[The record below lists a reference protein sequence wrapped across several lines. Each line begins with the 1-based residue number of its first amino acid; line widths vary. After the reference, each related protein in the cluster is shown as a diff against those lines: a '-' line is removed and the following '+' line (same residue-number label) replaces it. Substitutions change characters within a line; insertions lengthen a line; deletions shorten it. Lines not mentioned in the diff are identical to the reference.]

1 MKTKELREYYQELS
15 ELNNSFTHYTFV
27 WNQFGIDYLETIKT
41 NSDILTSEYFAS
53 NPYRRKHN
61 IKLID
66 LENEHEKTDKTL
78 IQVIF
83 LLIYSYF
90 ESYLKSILEFSQ
102 IIDDHIKSIE
112 SKLEGVENDAILIDK
127 ILNRLSIEKSDLD
140 SDMLN
145 TLDYFRLKRNRL
157 THQNSEN
164 ISKSL
169 NQLLKSFGQNLN
181 DYWDM
186 KLPSKRQGIDF
197 SKKENANV
205 INFNI
210 IIDTLNIFRVLS
222 AEIDFR
228 LIEKLSIKSIATKLI
243 IPQFID
249 LHYKKIKHFS
259 SERKISKFKSYCRTE
274 FAYKATDEIIDLF
287 KSSIA

>member
-27 WNQFGIDYLETIKT
+27 WNQFGIDYLETIKS
-41 NSDILTSEYFAS
+41 NSDVLTSEYFSA

-66 LENEHEKTDKTL
+66 LGNEHEKTDKTL
-78 IQVIF
+78 IQGIF

-90 ESYLKSILEFSQ
+90 ESYLKSVMEFSQ
-102 IIDDHIKSIE
+102 IIDANIKSIE
-112 SKLEGVENDAILIDK
+112 SKLEGFENDFILIDK
-127 ILNRLSIEKSDLD
+127 VLNRLSIEKSDFDTDL
-140 SDMLN
+140 LN

-164 ISKSL
+164 ISRSL
-169 NQLLKSFGQNLN
+169 NLLLKSYGQNLN
-181 DYWDM
+181 DYWDK

-197 SKKENANV
+197 SQKENANV
-205 INFNI
+205 LNFNI

-222 AEIDFR
+222 AEIDFK
-228 LIEKLSIKSIATKLI
+228 LTEKLTIKNIATKLI
-243 IPQFID
+243 IPQFIN
-249 LHYKKIKHFS
+249 LHYKKIKHFTL
-259 SERKISKFKSYCRTE
+259 ERKISKFRSYCRTE
-274 FAYKATDEIIDLF
+274 FAFKATDEVIDLF

>member
-1 MKTKELREYYQELS
+1 M
-15 ELNNSFTHYTFV
+15 NNSFTHYTFV

-228 LIEKLSIKSIATKLI
+228 LIEKLSIKVTLRCDT
-243 IPQFID
+243 P
-249 LHYKKIKHFS
+249 
-259 SERKISKFKSYCRTE
+259 
-274 FAYKATDEIIDLF
+274 
-287 KSSIA
+287 